1 MNYFKELNLPK
12 ELLENLSKL
21 GFEQMTPIQKES
33 IPHIIK
39 GKDIIARAKTGSGK
53 TVAFALPL
61 ILKIKPKQRY
71 PQSLIIAPTRE
82 LCEQIAGEIKNIAR
96 YKPDTKVVTLYGGTS
111 LTNQVTSLE
120 KGADILVGTPG
131 RILDHFSR

>member
-12 ELLENLSKL
+12 ELLQNLSKL

-33 IPHIIK
+33 IPHIIE

-61 ILKIKPKQRY
+61 VLKIKP
-71 PQSLIIAPTRE
+71 
-82 LCEQIAGEIKNIAR
+82 NI
-96 YKPDTKVVTLYGGTS
+96 
-111 LTNQVTSLE
+111 
-120 KGADILVGTPG
+120 
-131 RILDHFSR
+131 

>member
-12 ELLENLSKL
+12 KLLQNLSKL

-33 IPHIIK
+33 IPHIIE

-61 ILKIKPKQRY
+61 VLKIKP
-71 PQSLIIAPTRE
+71 
-82 LCEQIAGEIKNIAR
+82 NI
-96 YKPDTKVVTLYGGTS
+96 
-111 LTNQVTSLE
+111 
-120 KGADILVGTPG
+120 
-131 RILDHFSR
+131 